1 MYNATVETYNFT
13 SNPNFTKR
21 SDLYI
26 TTTSA
31 IWTGE
36 QEQTHNILSGLMIL
50 LWEQPDFAPE
60 QFLSMV
66 LLEDLVPPLQLHLDA
81 PNH

>member
-1 MYNATVETYNFT
+1 M
-13 SNPNFTKR
+13 SNPNFRKH

-26 TTTSA
+26 PTSA

-36 QEQTHNILSGLMIL
+36 QEQTHSILSGLMIL

-60 QFLSMV
+60 QFVSMV
-66 LLEDLVPPLQLHLDA
+66 LLEDLVPPLQLHLGA
-81 PNH
+81 LNR